1 MMADTISGLECGRA
15 EFAYE
20 CALEGSKLSV
30 PSVRSNYRAYAEK
43 IPMYI
48 KTNGLGA
55 TFAFIESKRS
65 NKDGERGYAYKLLYD
80 QTNKWLQLDD
90 KGLIDLKGDK
100 DLACEIIKQDSSQ
113 YRAITIEVLEFF
125 TWLRRFAEGLIKE

>member
-1 MMADTISGLECGRA
+1 MADTISGLECDRA

-20 CALEGSKLSV
+20 CALKGSNLPAKSDY
-30 PSVRSNYRAYAEK
+30 RSYAKK

-55 TFAFIESKRS
+55 TFAFVKSKIDEKS
-65 NKDGERGYAYKLLYD
+65 ERGKAYKLLYE
-80 QTNKWLQLDD
+80 QTSEWLKSDS
-90 KGLIDLKGDK
+90 KGLIDLEGK
-100 DLACEIIKQDSSQ
+100 DLVYEIIKQDSSQ
-113 YRAITIEVLEFF
+113 YRTITIEVLEFF